1 MKYYELTCLASSQL
15 SELELNDLKQK
26 IETLIQEK
34 DGILDLSENPK
45 RVTLSS
51 AIRGEKQAY
60 LISFS
65 FSFNIENINELSKE
79 MKENNNILRFI
90 LYTKKKLK
98 EKETTTKEPVI
109 KNKETKSK
117 IKLKDIEKK
126 LDEILK

>member
-1 MKYYELTCLASSQL
+1 MKYYELTCLVSSQL

-26 IETLIQEK
+26 IETSIQGK

-65 FSFNIENINELSKE
+65 FSFNAESINKLSKE
-79 MKENNNILRFI
+79 IKENNNILRFI
-90 LYTKKKLK
+90 LYAKNKLK
-98 EKETTTKEPVI
+98 EKETTTKEPAI
-109 KNKETKSK
+109 KNKEMKSK